1 MGKKFKPNVRFAGRK
16 LGSLAKF
23 LLKSQLLTV
32 FLGLCALGVFVG
44 LQSRPDPN
52 AIPWADLFGGM
63 RVVSF
68 RDSPSDT
75 AARFLVDLA
84 AGDRV
89 FARYDVDAG
98 RFLPPARERE
108 YNRAITGTLYRP
120 LEVRGHV
127 AQGLWLDVPRSSGPS
142 LLPEQFSEL
151 YSEALS
157 YVKPLSVISGMLGTL
172 SGYSVGYRLGGWNS
186 SLRSRKVQ
194 ERVLATPNLGPAIA
208 REAWRR
214 VLLEPVV
221 VSGEDD
227 ATRLAALRGTQRVYT
242 NFFRL
247 ALRDSDDFIPREAER
262 LERLGR
268 ANESRAMLAFASAV
282 RRSAGDGGTL
292 TSADFGAIE
301 GWASLVFRR
310 GHWAN
315 DAMPAAGEE
324 RANYLGVLAWYGIA
338 PPAPDED
345 RVWVGPR
352 LLVREGDAEGFVSD
366 EIPATGV
373 GCPIAWREALREQS
387 NRTTAM
393 ASAWF
398 SDHPEFTALTE
409 LAGRAARGLQSAARD
424 DAAKRAAAP
433 AAPVTKP
440 RDAGRIRTVAATS
453 PVTVVPASAPSD
465 SAAAAVGHGDSMRVT
480 PQLPVA
486 PDSAAAPKDSTVE
499 LK

>member
-1 MGKKFKPNVRFAGRK
+1 VGKKSRPNVRILGRK
-16 LGSLAKF
+16 LGSLARF

-32 FLGLCALGVFVG
+32 FLVLCALGVFVG
-44 LQSRPDPN
+44 LQSRPDPR
-52 AIPWADLFGGM
+52 AVPWAELFSGM

-120 LEVRGHV
+120 LQVRGHV
-127 AQGLWLDVPRSSGPS
+127 AQGLWLDVPRNSGPS

-157 YVKPLSVISGMLGTL
+157 YVKPLSIVSGVLGTL

-194 ERVLATPNLGPAIA
+194 ERVLATPNLGPVIA

-247 ALRDSDDFIPREAER
+247 ALRDSDGFIPREAER

-268 ANESRAMLAFASAV
+268 VNESRAMRSFASAV
-282 RRSAGDGGTL
+282 RRSAIEGAAL

-301 GWASLVFRR
+301 SWASLVFRR

-315 DAMPAAGEE
+315 DAMPDAGEE
-324 RANYLGVLAWYGIA
+324 RSRYLGMLAWYGVA

-352 LLVREGDAEGFVSD
+352 LLVREGESEGFVSD
-366 EIPATGV
+366 ELPATGV
-373 GCPIAWREALREQS
+373 GCPIAWREALREQTS
-387 NRTTAM
+387 RTTAV

-398 SDHPEFTALTE
+398 SDHPEFTALAE
-409 LAGRAARGLQSAARD
+409 LAGRAAHHFAGTARDGATARAAGPGTPSAA
-424 DAAKRAAAP
+424 
-433 AAPVTKP
+433 P
-440 RDAGRIRTVAATS
+440 REPGRIRTAAATN
-453 PVTVVPASAPSD
+453 PVTVVPPPPPAD
-465 SAAAAVGHGDSMRVT
+465 SAVLGVGHGDSMRV
-480 PQLPVA
+480 A
-486 PDSAAAPKDSTVE
+486 PDMPVPTDSTATARDSTVE